1 MRKRLTWAA
10 AALFG
15 FLSMT
20 GCRENKSPAGHSREH
35 GVGAHDEAEARHQG
49 DRHESQG
56 HAEAEHAGERVVRVS
71 REAIERSG
79 IRIES
84 ALAVPAAGG
93 IEVPAEIQAEP
104 DKQAHVSSVVSGQ
117 VARVTASIG
126 ARVEAGQT
134 LAVIRSVALGE
145 ARAQAAR
152 ARANVEVAQANFR
165 RQEELQREGIGA
177 ERQFIE
183 AQAEL
188 RRAEAEQSAA
198 ERALEV
204 YGRGGSGSEVTI
216 KSPIAGRVI
225 SRHATVGEVVG
236 PSDILFEVVDIS
248 RVWVVGRV
256 YQQNAG
262 AIHEG
267 VSTVLMLQALPGRT
281 FTAPLDYVAPSLD
294 ERTRTLPVRVVLDNP
309 DGVLRPGLFGTLS
322 ISPAKDPGGNV
333 PAVSSSAVQRLG
345 DETVVFVPDDEEG
358 EFRAVSVT
366 VASRG
371 SDLVRLRSGL
381 AAGDRYVA
389 EGAFVLKSEL
399 SRGELGEGHAH

>member
-1 MRKRLTWAA
+1 MSRRLSGAT

-15 FLSMT
+15 LLSISA
-20 GCRENKSPAGHSREH
+20 CKVNESPAGHDTHEQ
-35 GVGAHDEAEARHQG
+35 GEGAHDEHQS
-49 DRHESQG
+49 EG
-56 HAEAEHAGERVVRVS
+56 HAEADHARDRVVKIS

-93 IEVPAEIQAEP
+93 IEVPAEVQAEP
-104 DKQAHVSSVVSGQ
+104 DKQAHVSSIVSGQ
-117 VARVTASIG
+117 IARVSASVG

-134 LAVIRSVALGE
+134 LVVIRSVALGA
-145 ARAQAAR
+145 ARAQVAR
-152 ARANVEVAQANFR
+152 SRANVEVAEANFR
-165 RQEELQREGIGA
+165 RQEELQREKIGA
-177 ERQFIE
+177 ERHFLE

-188 RRAEAEQSAA
+188 RRAQAEQSAA

-225 SRHATVGEVVG
+225 SRHATVGEVVA
-236 PSDILFEVVDIS
+236 PSDVLFEIVDIS

-267 VSTVLMLQALPGRT
+267 MSTILTLQALSGRT
-281 FTAPLDYVAPSLD
+281 FTAPLDYVAPALD

-309 DGVLRPGLFGTLS
+309 DGMLRPGLFGTLS
-322 ISPAKDPGGNV
+322 ISPAGDTGDSV
-333 PAVSSSAVQRLG
+333 PAISSSAVQRLG
-345 DETVVFVPDDEEG
+345 DETVVFVPANEDG

-371 SDLVRLRSGL
+371 GDLVRLRSGL